1 MEMIKYTQL
10 GVYGVLVKND
20 KVLLIK
26 KARGPHTGSGIFQ
39 GFC

>member
-10 GVYGVLVKND
+10 GVYEVLVKND

-26 KARGPHTGSGIFQ
+26 KARCFIIR
-39 GFC
+39 CEL